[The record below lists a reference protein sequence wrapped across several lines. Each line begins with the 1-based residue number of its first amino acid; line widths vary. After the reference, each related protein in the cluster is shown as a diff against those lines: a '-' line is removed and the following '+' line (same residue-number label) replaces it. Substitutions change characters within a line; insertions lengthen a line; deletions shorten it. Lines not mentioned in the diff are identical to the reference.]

1 MQMDK
6 ELTSNSLIIGAK
18 EQRILKLRYK
28 KVKFGEMY
36 QKEIKKTRQHQV
48 PAWPKKVFS
57 KHWRET
63 RHEKVKFLRLRNV
76 SIFRAVFGR
85 KPKNTKYTLDGE
97 GEEISW

>member
-1 MQMDK
+1 MSNELFRKRVRRKVTKKGEKEILKQLKVQMDK

-48 PAWPKKVFS
+48 PA
-57 KHWRET
+57 
-63 RHEKVKFLRLRNV
+63 
-76 SIFRAVFGR
+76 
-85 KPKNTKYTLDGE
+85 
-97 GEEISW
+97 